1 MISHRASFTLYFFK
15 IASPLFL
22 ALSSSKSLLGS
33 DCLVPNE
40 TKHPIGLWLKFHRW
54 IWHRYDFECSYIF
67 ISFCMMCGNDFRL
80 SIRPLIS
87 SFAPLSNP
95 SHLDSNIAYFLF
107 LIAASIFS
115 LVVLISFKGLLILP
129 TFPGVQKVKP
139 IHKMTRGKEKSSNSL
154 VWGNIRT

>member
-1 MISHRASFTLYFFK
+1 
-15 IASPLFL
+15 
-22 ALSSSKSLLGS
+22 
-33 DCLVPNE
+33 
-40 TKHPIGLWLKFHRW
+40 
-54 IWHRYDFECSYIF
+54 
-67 ISFCMMCGNDFRL
+67 MMCGNDFRL

-87 SFAPLSNP
+87 SFAPVSNP

-139 IHKMTRGKEKSSNSL
+139 IHKMTRGKEKGSNSL
-154 VWGNIRT
+154 V